1 MMPKK
6 KAVAVAAVG
15 NGGGA
20 SSSFSSDTPVSLAT
34 SILHP
39 DKCFVDPYN
48 ALSTP
53 LYQVRRK
60 MFKFSRFRHEATL
73 AIDERKLL
81 LSDLDPL
88 LSSPKLSLQTATFGQ
103 PTAVDMGPYD
113 YTRSGNPT
121 RAQLESQIAALE
133 GVPRLQSEA
142 TASSSSVPSAPSFD
156 GGALAFTSGM
166 AALAAFLRLAPA
178 GTRVVAGD
186 DLYGGTSRLLSQVAP
201 QCGVEVKNV
210 DTSDA
215 DAVEA
220 ALFDSSNPKPVS
232 LLMLESPTNPRMQ
245 VADLRRL
252 CALAK
257 KAGAISLV
265 DNSILTPVFQSPLLL
280 GADVSMTSAT
290 KFVGGHSDVTAGLL
304 AVRGLDLYKRLYFY
318 QNAEG
323 AGLSPFDSWL
333 CLRGL
338 KTMPLRMRAAAA
350 NAAALAAF
358 LDGHPLV
365 KKVNFPGLPAHP
377 GHDVHASQSSS
388 PGSLLSFETGD
399 VELSRGIVERTRLFA
414 IAVSFGSVASQI
426 SLPCYMSHASI
437 PAAVRAERGLPDD
450 LVRISAGVEEP
461 IDLLRD
467 LERAFLETARELG
480 LEGKLPPLGRA
491 EESLLKAASGREQ
504 ALEARVAQLEAEL
517 AKSKAGVPSSR

>member
-1 MMPKK
+1 ME
-6 KAVAVAAVG
+6 AAPFQL
-15 NGGGA
+15 NL
-20 SSSFSSDTPVSLAT
+20 DLLSLSI
-34 SILHP
+34 SIL
-39 DKCFVDPYN
+39 N
-48 ALSTP
+48 
-53 LYQVRRK
+53 
-60 MFKFSRFRHEATL
+60 
-73 AIDERKLL
+73 
-81 LSDLDPL
+81 
-88 LSSPKLSLQTATFGQ
+88 SPQTATFGQ

-133 GVPRLQSEA
+133 SVPRLNND
-142 TASSSSVPSAPSFD
+142 ASSSPSSSFAPPAFD

-166 AALAAFLRLAPA
+166 AALAAAMRLAPS

-201 QCGVEVKNV
+201 QCGVEVINV

-215 DAVEA
+215 AAVES
-220 ALFDSSNPKPVS
+220 ALFDASNPKPVS

-245 VADLRRL
+245 VADIRKL

-257 KAGAISLV
+257 RAGAISLV

-280 GADVSMTSAT
+280 GADISMTSAT

-304 AVRGLDLYKRLYFY
+304 AVKGLELYRRLYFY

-338 KTMPLRMRAAAA
+338 KTMPLRMRAAAG

-358 LDGHPLV
+358 LEGHPLV
-365 KKVNFPGLPAHP
+365 KKVNFPGLTSHP
-377 GHDVHASQSSS
+377 GRVVHASQSSS
-388 PGSLLSFETGD
+388 AGSLLSFETGN
-399 VELSRGIVERTRLFA
+399 VELSRGVVEKTKLFA

-450 LVRISAGVEEP
+450 LVRISAGVEDS

-467 LERAFLETARELG
+467 LERAFIDTAEELG
-480 LEGKLPPLGRA
+480 LKGVPPRGRA
-491 EESLLKAASGREQ
+491 EESLVKAARAREQ
-504 ALEARVAQLEAEL
+504 ELEAQVALLQAEL
-517 AKSKAGVPSSR
+517 EKAKAGVSMR

>member
-1 MMPKK
+1 
-6 KAVAVAAVG
+6 
-15 NGGGA
+15 
-20 SSSFSSDTPVSLAT
+20 
-34 SILHP
+34 
-39 DKCFVDPYN
+39 
-48 ALSTP
+48 
-53 LYQVRRK
+53 
-60 MFKFSRFRHEATL
+60 
-73 AIDERKLL
+73 
-81 LSDLDPL
+81 
-88 LSSPKLSLQTATFGQ
+88 
-103 PTAVDMGPYD
+103 MGPYD

-133 GVPRLQSEA
+133 GVPRLSAGREA
-142 TASSSSVPSAPSFD
+142 GASSSSSSSSGPLPSTPAFD

-166 AALAAFLRLAPA
+166 AALAAALRLAPV

-186 DLYGGTSRLLSQVAP
+186 DLYGGTSRLLAQVAP
-201 QCGVEVKNV
+201 SCGVEVKNV
-210 DTSDA
+210 DTSDVP
-215 DAVEA
+215 AVEA
-220 ALFDSSNPKPVS
+220 ALFDESNPKPIS

-245 VADLRRL
+245 VADIRKL

-265 DNSILTPVFQSPLLL
+265 DNSMLTPVFQSPLLL
-280 GADVSMTSAT
+280 GADISMTSAT

-304 AVRGLDLYKRLYFY
+304 AVKGKDLYKRLYFY

-350 NAAALAAF
+350 NARALAAF
-358 LDGHPLV
+358 LEGHPLV
-365 KKVNFPGLPAHP
+365 KKVNFPGLPEHP
-377 GHDVHASQSSS
+377 GHGVHASQSSS

-399 VELSRGIVERTRLFA
+399 VGLSRGVVERTKLFA

-437 PAAVRAERGLPDD
+437 PASVRAERGLPDD
-450 LVRISAGVEEP
+450 LVRISAGVEDS

-467 LERAFLETARELG
+467 LERAFIETAKELG
-480 LEGKLPPLGRA
+480 LSGVPARGRA
-491 EESLLKAASGREQ
+491 EESLAEAAQGRVQE
-504 ALEARVAQLEAEL
+504 LEAKVALLEAEL
-517 AKSKAGVPSSR
+517 ARAKSSASSR

>member
-1 MMPKK
+1 MRI
-6 KAVAVAAVG
+6 
-15 NGGGA
+15 NR
-20 SSSFSSDTPVSLAT
+20 SSSKGEA
-34 SILHP
+34 
-39 DKCFVDPYN
+39 
-48 ALSTP
+48 A
-53 LYQVRRK
+53 RK
-60 MFKFSRFRHEATL
+60 GKKTQ
-73 AIDERKLL
+73 KLKN
-81 LSDLDPL
+81 SQP
-88 LSSPKLSLQTATFGQ
+88 PRQQQTATFGQ

-133 GVPRLQSEA
+133 GVPRLESGE
-142 TASSSSVPSAPSFD
+142 SSSSSPSNGSPSFD

-166 AALAAFLRLAPA
+166 AALAAALRLAPA

-186 DLYGGTSRLLSQVAP
+186 DLYGGTSRLLAQVAP
-201 QCGVEVKNV
+201 ACGVEVKNV

-215 DAVEA
+215 AAVEA
-220 ALFDSSNPKPVS
+220 ALFDPSNPKPVS

-245 VADLRRL
+245 VADIRKL

-257 KAGAISLV
+257 KANAISLV

-280 GADVSMTSAT
+280 GAAISMTSAT

-304 AVRGLDLYKRLYFY
+304 AVKGKELYNRLYFY

-338 KTMPLRMRAAAA
+338 KTMPLRMRAAAG
-350 NAAALAAF
+350 NACALAIF

-365 KKVNFPGLPAHP
+365 KKVNFPGLATHP
-377 GHDVHASQSSS
+377 GHAIHASQSSS
-388 PGSLLSFETGD
+388 PGSLLSFETGN
-399 VELSRGIVERTRLFA
+399 VALSRGIVEKSKLFA

-437 PAAVRAERGLPDD
+437 PAEVRAERGLPDD
-450 LVRISAGVEEP
+450 LVRISAGVEDS

-467 LERAFLETARELG
+467 LETAFIETARELG
-480 LEGKLPPLGRA
+480 LESGVPARGRA
-491 EESLLKAASGREQ
+491 EASLEKAARGREQ
-504 ALEARVAQLEAEL
+504 ELEAKVAVLEAEL
-517 AKSKAGVPSSR
+517 AAARARSSVAR

>member
-1 MMPKK
+1 MK
-6 KAVAVAAVG
+6 KAGSVAVAATG

-20 SSSFSSDTPVSLAT
+20 SSSDTPLSLAT

-39 DKCFVDPYN
+39 EKCFIDPYN

-53 LYQVRRK
+53 LYQVRRVSSCTNK
-60 MFKFSRFRHEATL
+60 KLIVSDGNA
-73 AIDERKLL
+73 KLL
-81 LSDLDPL
+81 HLNSTSSLSP
-88 LSSPKLSLQTATFGQ
+88 SLAVLKTLKTATFGQ
-103 PTAVDMGPYD
+103 PTSVDMGPYD

-133 GVPRLQSEA
+133 GVPRLNTDEGA
-142 TASSSSVPSAPSFD
+142 GSSSSPSFPSFD

-166 AALAAFLRLAPA
+166 AALAAALRLAPS

-186 DLYGGTSRLLSQVAP
+186 DLYGGTSRLLAQVAP
-201 QCGVEVKNV
+201 QCGVEVRNV

-215 DAVEA
+215 AAVEA
-220 ALFDSSNPKPVS
+220 ALFDPSDPKPVS
-232 LLMLESPTNPRMQ
+232 LLLLESPTNPRMQ
-245 VADLRRL
+245 VADIRRL
-252 CALAK
+252 CALARR
-257 KAGAISLV
+257 AGAISLV

-304 AVRGLDLYKRLYFY
+304 AVKGAALYKRLYFY

-338 KTMPLRMRAAAA
+338 KTMPLRMRAAAS

-358 LDGHPLV
+358 LEGHPLV
-365 KKVNFPGLPAHP
+365 KKVNFPGLATHP
-377 GHDVHASQSSS
+377 GRDVHASQSSS
-388 PGSLLSFETGD
+388 PGSLLSFETGN
-399 VELSRGIVERTRLFA
+399 VELSRGVVERTKLFA

-426 SLPCYMSHASI
+426 SLPCFMSHASI

-450 LVRISAGVEEP
+450 LVRISAGVEDAG
-461 IDLLRD
+461 DLLRD
-467 LERAFLETARELG
+467 LEAAFIETAGELG
-480 LEGKLPPLGRA
+480 LEGAPPRGRA
-491 EESLLKAASGREQ
+491 EESLARAAKGREQ
-504 ALEARVAQLEAEL
+504 ELEAQVALLKAEL
-517 AKSKAGVPSSR
+517 ARAARTAASTR

>member
-1 MMPKK
+1 
-6 KAVAVAAVG
+6 
-15 NGGGA
+15 
-20 SSSFSSDTPVSLAT
+20 
-34 SILHP
+34 
-39 DKCFVDPYN
+39 
-48 ALSTP
+48 
-53 LYQVRRK
+53 
-60 MFKFSRFRHEATL
+60 
-73 AIDERKLL
+73 
-81 LSDLDPL
+81 
-88 LSSPKLSLQTATFGQ
+88 
-103 PTAVDMGPYD
+103 MGPYD

-133 GVPRLQSEA
+133 GVPRLPQNEA
-142 TASSSSVPSAPSFD
+142 AAASASTSSSSAPSFD

-166 AALAAFLRLAPA
+166 AALAAALRLAPS

-201 QCGVEVKNV
+201 QCGVEVANV

-215 DAVEA
+215 AAVEA
-220 ALFDSSNPKPVS
+220 ALFDSSDPKPVS

-245 VADLRRL
+245 VADIKML

-257 KAGAISLV
+257 RAGAISLV

-280 GADVSMTSAT
+280 GADISMTSAT

-304 AVRGLDLYKRLYFY
+304 AVKGNDLYKRLYFY

-338 KTMPLRMRAAAA
+338 KTMPLRMRAAAR
-350 NAAALAAF
+350 NASALAAF
-358 LDGHPLV
+358 LEGHPLV
-365 KKVNFPGLPAHP
+365 KKVNFPGLPGHP

-388 PGSLLSFETGD
+388 PGSLLSFETGN
-399 VELSRGIVERTRLFA
+399 VELSRGVVEKTKLFA

-450 LVRISAGVEEP
+450 LVRISAGVEDP
-461 IDLLRD
+461 LDLLRD
-467 LERAFLETARELG
+467 LERAFLETATELG
-480 LEGKLPPLGRA
+480 LESSRLPAPGRA
-491 EESLLKAASGREQ
+491 EESLLRAARGREQ
-504 ALEARVAQLEAEL
+504 ELEARVAQLEAEL
-517 AKSKAGVPSSR
+517 ARAKAGVPSSR